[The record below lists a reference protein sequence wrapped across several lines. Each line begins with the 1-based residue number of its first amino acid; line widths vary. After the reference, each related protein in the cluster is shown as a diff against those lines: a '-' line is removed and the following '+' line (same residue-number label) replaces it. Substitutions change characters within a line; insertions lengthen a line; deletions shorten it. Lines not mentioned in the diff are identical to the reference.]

1 MAVKDAVGLT
11 KPFFMILA
19 FPAVLCY
26 DEITAKK
33 GGFSMR
39 IAIVDDIA
47 SERETLADGIHVQL
61 ARISLDAAIFSFGS
75 GADFLAAAVKE
86 RFDLVFLDIYMGNE
100 NGVNT
105 AHALR
110 RFDADCLLVF
120 TTTSTDHA
128 LDAFRVRAFH
138 YLVNPCTR
146 EDLDALFDEIAK
158 RLPTDDR
165 YIEVNAAGGSVRL
178 HFREILYAE
187 HHKHQIHIYRTCGP
201 EIVTRQTF
209 RDFSGYLTDGRFFRC
224 SRGVIINMEHAE
236 DFDGTDFILK
246 NKMRVPVSRDLAK
259 TARMAFGDFIFERR
273 TVK

>member
-1 MAVKDAVGLT
+1 
-11 KPFFMILA
+11 
-19 FPAVLCY
+19 
-26 DEITAKK
+26 
-33 GGFSMR
+33 MR

-105 AHALR
+105 AQALR

-187 HHKHQIHIYRTCGP
+187 HDQLIARA
-201 EIVTRQTF
+201 IVESFAQSHHAALAVMAGGEHWFHTEEQLAFLRGWLQKMITQP
-209 RDFSGYLTDGRFFRC
+209 RLDEGSG
-224 SRGVIINMEHAE
+224 E
-236 DFDGTDFILK
+236 
-246 NKMRVPVSRDLAK
+246 
-259 TARMAFGDFIFERR
+259 
-273 TVK
+273 